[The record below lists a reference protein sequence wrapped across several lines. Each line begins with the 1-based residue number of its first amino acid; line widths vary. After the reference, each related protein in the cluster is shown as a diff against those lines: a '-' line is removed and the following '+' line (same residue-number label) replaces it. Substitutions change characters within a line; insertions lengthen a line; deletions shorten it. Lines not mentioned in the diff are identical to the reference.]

1 MTPSAHPR
9 VVIIG
14 AGIVGCSLADELT
27 ERGWTNVT
35 VLEQGPLFA
44 TGGSTSHAPG
54 LVFATSGSKTLTEFA
69 QYTVSKFSEL
79 QHEGAPCFDALGGL
93 ELATT
98 TARWHDLQRKH
109 GLATSW
115 GVRSRLITPEE
126 CSEMWPTVDVDQVIG
141 GLHTPDDG
149 LAKAVPAGAE
159 QARRALARGAV
170 FLAHHAVVDI
180 EQRGGRVSSVVTDK
194 GAVPADIVVST
205 AGLWGP
211 KIGAMA
217 GVDVPLLPMAHQY
230 AKTSPLPEL
239 SGAGADAGS
248 ARRPILRHQDAD
260 IYFREHGDRLGIGSY
275 AHRPLPID
283 LGDVPAFDDA
293 AVMPSMFEFTDEDFE
308 GSWKEARKLLP
319 ALQDAQVEEGFNGVM
334 SFTTDGMPLMGE
346 SREVAG
352 FWMAE
357 AVWVTHSAGVARAL
371 AEWMTDGRS
380 TIDVHDCDVHRF
392 EQVQLDPGYVADRA
406 TRAFVEV
413 YDVVHPL
420 QPADT
425 SRDLRTSPFHVRQQ
439 ELGAFFLEGA
449 GWERP
454 HWYEANAALADEL
467 SLPERGE
474 WASRYWSPIAGAEA
488 LATRNSVGMFDMTPL
503 KRLEVSGPGALD
515 FLQRMTTNQMRRKPG
530 AVSYTLLLDE
540 AGGVRS
546 DLTVAR
552 LGDEE
557 FQVGINSNLDLDWL
571 LRHAPRDRSVSI
583 RDITAGTCCIGVWG
597 PNARALVQPLSGDDL
612 SHEQFGFFKARR
624 VTIAG
629 VPVTALRVSYVGELG
644 WELYADAD
652 VGLRLWDAL
661 WEAGQKF
668 GVVAA
673 GRSAFNS
680 MRIEKGFRAWGSD
693 MTTEHNPFDAGV
705 GFAVRM
711 NKGDF
716 VGRKALADLG
726 DHKPASKLVPLL
738 LDDPGHVVMGNE
750 PVHTDAG
757 TGYVTSA
764 TYGYTLER
772 SIAYAWLP
780 TPTTRPGERVHVEYF
795 GEQLPATVAE
805 EPLFDPDMTRI
816 RR

>member
-1 MTPSAHPR
+1 MTPSAQPR

-27 ERGWTNVT
+27 DRGWTNVT

-44 TGGSTSHAPG
+44 TGGSSSHAPG
-54 LVFATSGSKTLTEFA
+54 LVFATGGSKTLTEFA
-69 QYTVSKFSEL
+69 SYTVGKFREL
-79 QHEGAPCFDALGGL
+79 RHDGAPCFDTLGGL

-98 TARWHDLQRKH
+98 PERWDDLKRKH

-115 GVRSRLITPEE
+115 GVRSHLVAPEK
-126 CSEMWPTVDVDQVIG
+126 CVEMWPTVDGDRVLG

-149 LAKAVPAGAE
+149 LARAVPAGTE
-159 QARRALARGAV
+159 QARRAIARGAV
-170 FLAHHAVVDI
+170 FLAHHRVVDI

-194 GAVPADIVVST
+194 GAVPADMVVSA

-230 AKTSPLPEL
+230 AKTSALPEL
-239 SGAGADAGS
+239 AAFGEDPTS

-260 IYFREHGDRLGIGSY
+260 LYFREHGDRIGIGSY
-275 AHRPLPID
+275 AHRPLPVD
-283 LGDVPAFDDA
+283 LADVPAFDDA
-293 AVMPSMFEFTDEDFE
+293 AVMPSMLEFTAADFE
-308 GSWKEARKLLP
+308 SSWKEAQALLP
-319 ALQDAQVEEGFNGVM
+319 ALGETELAEGFNGVM

-346 SREVAG
+346 SRALAG

-380 TIDVHDCDVHRF
+380 TIDVHECDVHRF
-392 EQVQLDPGYVADRA
+392 EQVQRDPGYVQQRA

-420 QPADT
+420 QPAELP
-425 SRDLRTSPFHVRQQ
+425 RDLRRSPFHARQRD
-439 ELGAFFLEGA
+439 LGAFFLEGA

-454 HWYEANAALADEL
+454 HYYEANAALADGL
-467 SLPERGE
+467 SLPERGA
-474 WASRYWSPIAGAEA
+474 WASHYWSPIAGAEA
-488 LATRNSVGMFDMTPL
+488 LATRERVALYDMTPL
-503 KRLEVSGPGALD
+503 QRLEVSGPGALE

-530 AVSYTLLLDE
+530 SVSYTLLLDE

-552 LGDEE
+552 LDHET
-557 FQVGINSNLDLDWL
+557 FQVGVNSALDLDWL
-571 LRHAPRDRSVSI
+571 SRHAPADRSVSI
-583 RDITAGTCCIGVWG
+583 RDITGGTCCIGVWG
-597 PNARALVQPLSGDDL
+597 PHARALVQSLTRNDL
-612 SHEQFGFFKARR
+612 SHEAFGFFKARR

-644 WELYADAD
+644 WELYTDAD

-661 WEAGQKF
+661 WEAGHEF
-668 GVVAA
+668 RAVAA

-680 MRIEKGFRAWGSD
+680 LRLEKGYRAWGTD

-716 VGRKALADLG
+716 LGRTALVELADREPE
-726 DHKPASKLVPLL
+726 HKLVPLL
-738 LDDPGHVVMGNE
+738 LDNPEHVVMGKE
-750 PVHTDAG
+750 PVHTDTG

-764 TYGYTLER
+764 AYGYTLDR

-780 TPTTRPGERVHVEYF
+780 APAAQPGTQAHIEYF
-795 GEQLPATVAE
+795 ADQLPATVAQ